1 MSEDSEKILGES
13 LHAMAQDIKE
23 RDAEIE
29 RLRGAYEQ
37 QRKDCINL
45 TEKVIPNLR
54 EEIERLRADR
64 DSWADQADARVK
76 DCVEYISEIERLR
89 SLLSLWLDMI
99 RLFREGKPVPLD
111 FIEAQ
116 IQEALKDSKTQK
128 ICNWTPEGGDY
139 WETDCGNAFCFIDG
153 GPSHNSMVFCPYCG
167 NKLVEVPEED
177 GEDS

>member
-1 MSEDSEKILGES
+1 MSNIVERLRRWEKHEVVGGDCFDG
-13 LHAMAQDIKE
+13 AN
-23 RDAEIE
+23 EIE
-29 RLRGAYEQ
+29 RLRVSADAAHQIADDLE
-37 QRKDCINL
+37 R
-45 TEKVIPNLR
+45 
-54 EEIERLRADR
+54 EIERLRADR

-76 DCVEYISEIERLR
+76 DCVEYISENERLR

-99 RLFREGKPVPLD
+99 RLFREGKSVPLD
-111 FIEAQ
+111 FIETQ

>member
-1 MSEDSEKILGES
+1 MSEDSEKILSDS
-13 LHAMAQDIKE
+13 LHAMARDIKD
-23 RDAEIE
+23 RDA
-29 RLRGAYEQ
+29 
-37 QRKDCINL
+37 
-45 TEKVIPNLR
+45 
-54 EEIERLRADR
+54 EIERLRADR